1 MRILEHS
8 YLPHYTYNDYVQWD
22 GRWELLDGIPFAMT
36 PAPTVE
42 QQRVSQ
48 KIASLLDETL
58 ENCEGCVALLPMDWM
73 ITEDTIVQPD
83 NLVVCYQPSGN
94 CLTKA
99 PALIFEVM
107 SPSTRSKDENIKF
120 RLYQA
125 ERVLYYCVV
134 DPDEK
139 LIKIFRL
146 EDGRYI
152 KQADAMTETFHFDLS
167 KCLIE
172 FDCSRVWG

>member
-1 MRILEHS
+1 
-8 YLPHYTYNDYVQWD
+8 
-22 GRWELLDGIPFAMT
+22 LLDGIVFAMT

-58 ENCEGCVALLPMDWM
+58 DNCEACVALLPVDWK

-83 NLVVCYQPSGN
+83 NLVVCYQPSGSY
-94 CLTKA
+94 LTKA
-99 PALIFEVM
+99 PVLIFEVL
-107 SPSTRSKDENIKF
+107 SPSTRNKDENIKF

-125 ERVLYYCVV
+125 EGVLYYCLV

-139 LIKIFRL
+139 VIKISRL
-146 EDGRYI
+146 INGHYI
-152 KQADAMTETFHFDLS
+152 KQTDARTETIQFDLT
-167 KCLIE
+167 KMP
-172 FDCSRVWG
+172 D

>member
-1 MRILEHS
+1 M
-8 YLPHYTYNDYVQWD
+8 LPQHQ
-22 GRWELLDGIPFAMT
+22 
-36 PAPTVE
+36 
-42 QQRVSQ
+42 
-48 KIASLLDETL
+48 
-58 ENCEGCVALLPMDWM
+58 
-73 ITEDTIVQPD
+73 
-83 NLVVCYQPSGN
+83 
-94 CLTKA
+94 A